1 MEKDVVP
8 RLISWPIIVCFWL
21 LLGVFIAAGL
31 LAWYI
36 EVPTYVAG
44 SGIILAQRDRL
55 QPTGGETIAVVF
67 LPPEEAAQVRV
78 GMPVDTQIGAGGVHV
93 QGTIA
98 KVEPGIVSPDAA
110 RTSYR
115 LDGAGALLM
124 TQPSVVVIIRPDTT
138 LPAAVYAGSLV
149 MAKVEIGSQRL
160 LALLP
165 GLGKLFGR
173 TS

>member
-1 MEKDVVP
+1 MPERRIFRQNAIAAYRRGMEKDVVP

-67 LPPEEAAQVRV
+67 LPPEEAAQVLR
-78 GMPVDTQIGAGGVHV
+78 A
-93 QGTIA
+93 A
-98 KVEPGIVSPDAA
+98 KI
-110 RTSYR
+110 
-115 LDGAGALLM
+115 
-124 TQPSVVVIIRPDTT
+124 
-138 LPAAVYAGSLV
+138 
-149 MAKVEIGSQRL
+149 
-160 LALLP
+160 
-165 GLGKLFGR
+165 
-173 TS
+173 